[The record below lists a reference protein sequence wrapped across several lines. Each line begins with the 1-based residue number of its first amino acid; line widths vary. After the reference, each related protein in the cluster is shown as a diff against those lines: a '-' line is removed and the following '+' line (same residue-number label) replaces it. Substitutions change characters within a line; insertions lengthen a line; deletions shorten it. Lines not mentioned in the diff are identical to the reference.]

1 MLFSERYGY
10 KKINETLL
18 RENVPERLR
27 TRIWNVFYKDVFMIK
42 RWGGVS
48 PGEKFLDPVFN
59 FVIALWDRFFK
70 KNIQYVD
77 EHKYHPSLV
86 VDEIKHLFFQLPWY
100 EVYDFIEFFA
110 QFPWESFGKDFL
122 IKKIIVLTNVN
133 QVLQEEKAPYRIING
148 IVTPLTSEEEIKEI
162 EKALSVSD
170 KFKPVRDHLEKAL
183 RLMSDR
189 KDPDYENSIKES
201 ISALESLVKI
211 LTRKEGSLSGLI
223 ERLDIHQ
230 AMKRGFKELYDWTS
244 KEGGI
249 RHGKSG
255 KSLTPGFAEARYML
269 ITISAFVNYL
279 IEKLGN
285 ERNNDTR

>member
-10 KKINETLL
+10 KKINEALL
-18 RENVPERLR
+18 RENMPEHLR
-27 TRIWNVFYKDVFMIK
+27 TRIWNVFYKDVFIIK
-42 RWGGVS
+42 HWGGVS
-48 PGEKFLDPVFN
+48 PGKTFLEPVFN
-59 FVIALWDRFFK
+59 FVITLWDRFFK

-77 EHKYHPSLV
+77 EHKYYPSMV

-100 EVYDFIEFFA
+100 EVYDFIDFFA
-110 QFPWESFGKDFL
+110 QFPWEYEDFKEL
-122 IKKIIVLTNVN
+122 KIR
-133 QVLQEEKAPYRIING
+133 VLQEINLVLQQERAPYRIIND
-148 IVTPLTSEEEIKEI
+148 IVTLLTSEEEIKEI
-162 EKALSVSD
+162 KKGLSIPD

-269 ITISAFVNYL
+269 ITISTFVNYL
-279 IEKLGN
+279 IEKLGK
-285 ERNNDTR
+285 

>member
-10 KKINETLL
+10 KKINEALL
-18 RENVPERLR
+18 RENMPEHLR
-27 TRIWNVFYKDVFMIK
+27 TRIWNVFYNQVFVLTGY
-42 RWGGVS
+42 RHN
-48 PGEKFLDPVFN
+48 FLYKELVET
-59 FVIALWDRFFK
+59 IWDGFFK
-70 KNIQYVD
+70 KPLD
-77 EHKYHPSLV
+77 ELHYYPSYHGR
-86 VDEIKHLFFQLPWY
+86 DKIKELFFQLSWY

-110 QFPWESFGKDFL
+110 RFAWKSWNKDL
-122 IKKIIVLTNVN
+122 KK
-133 QVLQEEKAPYRIING
+133 QVLQEINIVLRQERAPYHIIND

-162 EKALSVSD
+162 EKALSVPD
-170 KFKPVRDHLEKAL
+170 KFKPVREHLKKAL

-189 KDPDYENSIKES
+189 KKPDYENSIKES

-279 IEKLGN
+279 IEKLEG
-285 ERNNDTR
+285 